1 MRPRGLTFLV
11 ERLHPLRRI
20 RGAFG
25 RVPAPLGHGRT
36 GVTTSL
42 PGQAIGRTP
51 MKRTGSVS
59 RACKALT
66 LVTTAV
72 VVFGGGALAF
82 AQDSAASTLKE
93 CIALLKQ
100 GKTKE
105 ADEKFRAVLAA
116 DPSSQ
121 DAYSLVKSTDYQVF
135 LEMLKAGGDAEQ
147 VAKRLLSLS
156 SEVEIERS
164 QDPAA
169 IKALVDTAINAP
181 ALDEREIAARKLAGA
196 HGQYAVPDLVAHL
209 GSNDID
215 VRANAI
221 LALTKIGSDA
231 VLPLAASIGMGND
244 TQKANTVK
252 LLQRIGDERS
262 EPAIAKAT
270 GDKMAAAQKYM
281 AMSKKYFHGDQM
293 TVKAFDRSFSIW
305 SVKDGALVHRD
316 VARFVYNYELAE
328 QCAFD
333 ALALDFG
340 NKDARAM
347 IALCG
352 CAEQIAF
359 ENLSDEAR
367 ANEKIAAQGK
377 ALEGVGAIAAS
388 VGAGGLL
395 DAFRMGSEMK
405 NGDAAARVAEFIPGV
420 WDGRAIGEDNALVQG
435 LSSEDNKIRHAAAI
449 ALLRINP
456 AAQFP
461 KSNMVAQIAGE
472 AAGSRAVRQV
482 LVVDSDSKNAMNVQR
497 ALNRAGFHAVAATSG
512 ADGLSMAKSTGAFDA
527 VVLANKLNDISPF
540 QVLAELGRDF
550 RTSNAKKVVMAVGA
564 DLGAQKDEFGK
575 YGVSVSPTSADAV
588 GVVNSVKEA
597 LASPE
602 GDAGAMRANKLSI
615 SASNAVAG
623 ASGAAFNLRDAQK
636 GLLAAAGEGADP
648 EVAMAA
654 LNALFKVA
662 TAEAQGPLRAII
674 ENASTSPAHRA
685 AACRAMA
692 GALRGTA
699 PSKETFEA
707 LLAAMG
713 DADVGVRTGAGA
725 ALGASKLTPEQI
737 KEVMNA
743 RRVE

>member
-1 MRPRGLTFLV
+1 
-11 ERLHPLRRI
+11 
-20 RGAFG
+20 
-25 RVPAPLGHGRT
+25 
-36 GVTTSL
+36 
-42 PGQAIGRTP
+42 

-59 RACKALT
+59 RAVKALT

-72 VVFGGGALAF
+72 VVFGGSALAF
-82 AQDSAASTLKE
+82 AQDSAAATLQQGIE
-93 CIALLKQ
+93 LLKQ
-100 GKTKE
+100 GKNKE

-121 DAYSLVKSTDYQVF
+121 DAYSLVKSTDYKVF

-147 VAKRLLSLS
+147 VARRLLSLS

-169 IKALVDTAINAP
+169 IKALADTAINAP
-181 ALDEREIAARKLAGA
+181 ALDERETAARKLAGA
-196 HGQYAVPDLVAHL
+196 HGQYAVPELVAHL

-231 VLPLAASIGMGND
+231 VLPLAASLGTGND
-244 TQKANTVK
+244 MQKGNTIK

-262 EPAIAKAT
+262 EAAVAKAS
-270 GDKMAAAQKYM
+270 GDKAGAIQKYLAM
-281 AMSKKYFHGDQM
+281 AKKYFHGDQM
-293 TVKAFDRSFSIW
+293 TVKAFDRSFAIW
-305 SVKDGALVHRD
+305 TVKDGALVHRD
-316 VARFVYNYELAE
+316 VARFMYNYELAE
-328 QCAFD
+328 QSAFD
-333 ALALDFG
+333 AFALDPQ

-352 CAEQIAF
+352 CAEQVAF
-359 ENLSDEAR
+359 DNLSAEAR

-377 ALEGVGAIAAS
+377 ALEGVGAIAAAA
-388 VGAGGLL
+388 GTGGLL
-395 DAFRMGSEMK
+395 DAFRMAGELK
-405 NGDAAARVAEFIPGV
+405 NGDAAAGVADYIPGV
-420 WDGRAIGEDNALVQG
+420 WDGRPIGEDNALVQG
-435 LSSEDNKIRHAAAI
+435 LSSEDNKIRHSAAI
-449 ALLRINP
+449 ALLRISP

-472 AAGSRAVRQV
+472 AAASRAVRQV

-497 ALNRAGFHAVAATSG
+497 ALNKAGFHAVAATAG
-512 ADGLSMAKSTGAFDA
+512 TDALSMAKATGAFDA
-527 VVLANKLNDISPF
+527 VVLSNKLADISSF

-550 RTSNAKKVVMAVGA
+550 RTSNAKKVVMATGA
-564 DLGAQKDEFGK
+564 DLGAQKDEFAK
-575 YGVSVSPTSADAV
+575 FNVTVAPTSADAV

-602 GDAGAMRANKLSI
+602 GDVGRVRANKLSI
-615 SASNAVAG
+615 AASNAIAG
-623 ASGAAFNLRDAQK
+623 ASGTAFNLRDAQK

-648 EVAMAA
+648 EVALAA

-662 TAEAQGPLRAII
+662 GADAQTGLRAII
-674 ENASTSPAHRA
+674 ENASMSAPHRA
-685 AACRAMA
+685 AACRAMV
-692 GALRGTA
+692 GALRGQA

-713 DADVGVRTGAGA
+713 DADVAVRTGAGA
-725 ALGASKLTPEQI
+725 ALGSAKLTPEQ
-737 KEVMNA
+737 MTQALNA